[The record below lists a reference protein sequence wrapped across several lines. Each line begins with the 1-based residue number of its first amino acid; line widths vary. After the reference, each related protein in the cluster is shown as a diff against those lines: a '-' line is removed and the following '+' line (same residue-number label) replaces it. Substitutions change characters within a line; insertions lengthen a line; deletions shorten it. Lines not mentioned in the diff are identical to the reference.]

1 MKPSSKKNKTT
12 FLPFILL
19 LIQPIFMASNLA
31 IARGAVPFVPPVS
44 LGFWRW
50 TLVFVLLLPFFYQPI
65 RKNFKHLKSEF
76 LKLFFLGFTGC
87 CLCSIFPYVA
97 GKTTTVLNM
106 SLIYTSSSIF
116 IVILSTFFY
125 KEKINLIQSIG
136 FLLAFVGVLVVISN
150 GKLSTLLNLN
160 FVEGDIWILGAAISW
175 ALYLSLIHI

>member
-50 TLVFVLLLPFFYQPI
+50 TLVFVFLLPFFYEPI

-76 LKLFFLGFTGC
+76 LKLFFLG
-87 CLCSIFPYVA
+87 SQ
-97 GKTTTVLNM
+97 
-106 SLIYTSSSIF
+106 TS
-116 IVILSTFFY
+116 
-125 KEKINLIQSIG
+125 KAIQYFSC
-136 FLLAFVGVLVVISN
+136 
-150 GKLSTLLNLN
+150 
-160 FVEGDIWILGAAISW
+160 
-175 ALYLSLIHI
+175 